1 MGIVVGDIKSM
12 NSNQKSVR
20 YVHLP
25 VQNEILGIITI
36 NQWVMKWTLLV
47 QFDSCMLCFSLVM
60 DELKNF
66 LYVIHTVHLAF
77 NILTNKMHQLNVHFV
92 G

>member
-20 YVHLP
+20 YVHVP

-47 QFDSCMLCFSLVM
+47 QFDSYMLCFSLVM
-60 DELKNF
+60 DELNKNF
-66 LYVIHTVHLAF
+66 FYVIHTLHLTF
-77 NILTNKMHQLNVHFV
+77 HILTNKMH
-92 G
+92 